1 MEDEKILI
9 DRKTLKAISSDTRM
23 DLLKYLSK
31 RKYTLSE
38 LSNKLNLK
46 ASTVKEH
53 LDNLINSDLV
63 EKENTEN
70 KWKYYSLTEKGK
82 KLVNPKE
89 VKLLISFIIS
99 FIATIGA
106 IGFYIINFVVLKT
119 GMGQKTSRD
128 FQIMESLDVEVSQKA
143 VSTVTDSALTQS
155 TNINNSEIFIIIGII
170 FLFSITLF
178 LTVLLINEKRK
189 NRIKVID

>member
-38 LSNKLNLK
+38 LSKKLNLK
-46 ASTVKEH
+46 DPTVKEH
-53 LDNLINSDLV
+53 LDNLIASDLV
-63 EKENTEN
+63 KKEETEN

-89 VKLLISFIIS
+89 VKLFISFIIS

-106 IGFYIINFVVLKT
+106 VGFYIINFVLSKT
-119 GMGQKTSRD
+119 KMISQSSRD
-128 FQIMESLDVEVSQKA
+128 MQVMETLDVEISQKA
-143 VSTVTDSALTQS
+143 VSSATDSVLIQTTA
-155 TNINNSEIFIIIGII
+155 INNSEIFIIIAII
-170 FLFSITLF
+170 LLFSITLF
-178 LTVLLINEKRK
+178 ITFLLINEKRK
-189 NRIKVID
+189 NKVKIID